1 MASST
6 SKTKPAKK
14 MQSSVQSVET
24 FLTRFDS
31 ALKPEVLALRQIIL
45 DVDPSITEQIKWNVP
60 SFCTSEHFA
69 TFNLRAKDS
78 LGIILH
84 LGAKVRDTAVTGIS
98 ISDPESLLEWLGAD
112 RAIVKFYGL
121 NDIESKK
128 LAFVNVIQ
136 QWIQHV

>member
-1 MASST
+1 MLSSA

-14 MQSSVQSVET
+14 TQLPVQNVDS
-24 FLTRFDS
+24 FLA
-31 ALKPEVLALRQIIL
+31 ALNSPFKPQILALRQIIL
-45 DVDPSITEQIKWNVP
+45 EIDPSITEQIKWNVP

-78 LGIILH
+78 TGIILH

-112 RAIVKFYGL
+112 RAIVKFYDL

-128 LAFVNVIQ
+128 LAFVKIVQ
-136 QWIQHV
+136 QWIHYL

>member
-1 MASST
+1 MASSA

-14 MQSSVQSVET
+14 TQSVET
-24 FLTRFDS
+24 FLSRLDS
-31 ALKPEVLALRQIIL
+31 VLKPEVLAIRQIIL
-45 DVDPSITEQIKWNVP
+45 EIDPSITEQIKWNVP

-78 LGIILH
+78 TGIILH
-84 LGAKVRDTAVTGIS
+84 LGAKVRETAVTGIK

-112 RAIVKFYGL
+112 RAMVKFYDL

-128 LAFVNVIQ
+128 LAFVNIVR
-136 QWIQHV
+136 QWIQYV

>member
-14 MQSSVQSVET
+14 TQSVET
-24 FLTRFDS
+24 YLTRLDS
-31 ALKPEVLALRQIIL
+31 VLKPEVLAIRQIIL
-45 DVDPSITEQIKWNVP
+45 EIDPSITEQIKWNVP

-78 LGIILH
+78 TGIILH
-84 LGAKVRDTAVTGIS
+84 LGAKVRDTAITGIN

-112 RAIVKFYGL
+112 RAMIKFYDL
-121 NDIESKK
+121 NDVESKK
-128 LAFVNVIQ
+128 LAFVNIIQ
-136 QWIQHV
+136 QWIQYV

>member
-1 MASST
+1 MALSA
-6 SKTKPAKK
+6 TKPAKK
-14 MQSSVQSVET
+14 TQLSVPNVET
-24 FLTRFDS
+24 FLAALDS
-31 ALKPEVLALRQIIL
+31 ALKPEVLAIRQIIL
-45 DVDPSITEQIKWNVP
+45 EIDPSITEQIKWNVP

-78 LGIILH
+78 TGIILH
-84 LGAKVRDTAVTGIS
+84 LGAKVRDTAVTGIK

-112 RAIVKFYGL
+112 RAMVKFYDL

-128 LAFVNVIQ
+128 MAFVNIIQ